1 MTQPPEDQLKV
12 LWQGQEMETTP
23 MSVDAIRA
31 RAARFTKRRH
41 WGFLFGLVL
50 ILAEIVIFGRYA
62 LILPGTAAR
71 VGMLAILVGL
81 GWMIA
86 RFSLLAPRR
95 FPDAKASGE
104 SILEY
109 HRTEL
114 KRTRETFGS
123 LLVMVGPVLLGMVIF
138 VVGATVTFPRH
149 GFLNALPIMALIALW
164 LVGAWWIVRRGERKR
179 QLKLAELEATRV
191 ERD

>member
-1 MTQPPEDQLKV
+1 MTQPPEDHLKV
-12 LWQGQEMETTP
+12 LWQGQKTETKP

-31 RAARFTKRRH
+31 RAARFTARRR
-41 WGFLFGLVL
+41 WTFLFGLVL

-86 RFSLLAPRR
+86 RFSLLAPQK
-95 FPDAKASGE
+95 FPDGTASGG

-109 HRTEL
+109 HRSEL
-114 KRTRETFGS
+114 QRSRETFGS

-138 VVGATVTFPRH
+138 VVGATLTLPRR
-149 GFLNALPIMALIALW
+149 GFLNALPILALIVLW
-164 LVGAWWIVRRGERKR
+164 LVAAWWIVRRGEQKR
-179 QLKLAELEATRV
+179 QRKLAELEATRV
-191 ERD
+191 EQD